1 MLGLGD
7 SRLATRPASRA
18 GRGATADTEK
28 RMRPPSS
35 PRLLPGACLFLA
47 AALMTTSPM
56 HATAQLSAGAQDAD
70 TAEVAEARKQI
81 AAGEYDAATELLTA
95 WLERN
100 PDDPGV
106 RWLLART
113 LYWAGEFGAARRQ
126 LRWTLEVEP
135 GYEPARD
142 LWSEIR
148 DLWASRVRIGLRADD
163 DAQPI
168 ARQRLSLEGG
178 LPLGPR
184 VDMLARGELRRLDAP
199 RPGEVTVVEGRG
211 GVRADL
217 PGVELEALAGTA
229 VRPDL
234 DGGDFVGSASLAVA
248 LLPRLALEAEGRRW
262 SYESTST
269 AVDTAVMVETGTIQ
283 LARSD
288 PVGWSGEVAAR
299 LDRFPDDNEV
309 VYAWAWLL
317 ASLWSKGHSAVR
329 VGYGFEARDAESS
342 TFGPR
347 PAQGGRPGPGGPVPG
362 GGTRSVGV
370 YDPYYTPEEV
380 RVHSALFSFQA
391 DLSKAVLLAADG
403 SAGVDA
409 REDAPSLDAAAGSVG
424 APTVSFAER
433 EFTPWRV
440 RVRLSAELS
449 PAATLR
455 VGAGY
460 REDAFYEVWH
470 VSTRLEWRFLEG
482 LRSP

>member
-1 MLGLGD
+1 
-7 SRLATRPASRA
+7 
-18 GRGATADTEK
+18 
-28 RMRPPSS
+28 
-35 PRLLPGACLFLA
+35 
-47 AALMTTSPM
+47 MTTSPAP
-56 HATAQLSAGAQDAD
+56 ATAQLPARAQDAD

-81 AAGEYDAATELLTA
+81 AAGDYDAATELLAA

-113 LYWAGEFGAARRQ
+113 LYWAGEFSAARRQ
-126 LRWTLEVEP
+126 LRRTLEVEP

-142 LWSEIR
+142 LWTEMR
-148 DLWASRVRIGLRADD
+148 DLWAPRVRIGLRADD

-184 VDMLARGELRRLDAP
+184 VDLVARGELRRLDAP
-199 RPGEVTVVEGRG
+199 RPGEGTVAEGRG

-229 VRPDL
+229 ARPDL
-234 DGGDFVGSASLAVA
+234 DDSDFVGSASLAVD
-248 LLPRLALEAEGRRW
+248 LLAGLALEVEGRRW
-262 SYESTST
+262 SYEFTAT
-269 AVDTAVMVETGTIQ
+269 AVDTAVMVGTGTIR

-288 PVGWSGEVAAR
+288 PVGWSGEVAGR

-309 VYAWAWLL
+309 VHSWAWVL
-317 ASLWSKGHSAVR
+317 APLWSKGRSAVR
-329 VGYGFEARDAESS
+329 VGYGVEARDAESS

-347 PAQGGRPGPGGPVPG
+347 PAEGSRPGPGAPAPG
-362 GGTRSVGV
+362 GGTRSGGV

-391 DLSKAVLLAADG
+391 GLSEAVLLAADG

-433 EFTPWRV
+433 DFTPWRL
-440 RVRLSAELS
+440 RARLSAELS
-449 PAATLR
+449 PAATLG
-455 VGAGY
+455 VEAGY
-460 REDAFYEVWH
+460 REEAFWEGWH
-470 VSTRLEWRFLEG
+470 ASTRLEWRFLGG